1 MMMGVAIP
9 GDWALGQIGRT
20 PLWTDSFED
29 AEGWTQVTAQSET
42 WTRVTAQS
50 ETWTEV

>member
-1 MMMGVAIP
+1 MMGFGSLA
-9 GDWALGQIGRT
+9 DLAFAQITRV
-20 PLWTDSFED
+20 PAWTESFED

-42 WTRVTAQS
+42 WTQVTAQS

>member
-1 MMMGVAIP
+1 MMGF
-9 GDWALGQIGRT
+9 GSLGEFALGQITRVA
-20 PLWTDSFED
+20 PWYESYED

-42 WTRVTAQS
+42 WTEVTRQS